1 MLTTLRRGLDGVV
14 TGLARL
20 MLHVFFREVELLG
33 SERLPRGVPLVIAS
47 NHANSVVDGVLLL
60 ALPGVRPRLLAKST
74 LWSHP
79 FMRPL
84 LVLAGA
90 LPVYRRQDP
99 GVDMAGNLATFAR
112 CHEALAGGVNI
123 ALFPEGTSHN
133 EPHALPLK
141 TGAARIV
148 LEAEAVRGPL
158 GVRIVPVG
166 LSYEAKGRFRS
177 KVRVS
182 VGHPIDPAAE
192 VARYGTQP
200 GVAIRALT
208 ARIAFGLEEV
218 TRVEGWP
225 EERRSVIPSSAWG
238 AFRVLLG
245 IPVLLA
251 AVVLNWIPYRVPG
264 WVSDR
269 LSTTPDEPA
278 TYKLL
283 AGLLA
288 FPLVWSAE
296 VALAAHAA
304 GALWGLA
311 VAVAA
316 PTSGYAALRLR
327 SRSDHAR

>member
-1 MLTTLRRGLDGVV
+1 MLVALRRGLDGVV
-14 TGLARL
+14 ACLARL
-20 MLHVFFREVELLG
+20 VLRVFFREIELLG
-33 SERLPRGVPLVIAS
+33 IERLPRSVPLVIVS
-47 NHANSVVDGVLLL
+47 NHTNSVVDGVLLL
-60 ALPGVRPRLLAKST
+60 ALPGVRARLLAKST

-99 GVDMAGNLATFAR
+99 GVDMTGNFATFAR
-112 CHEALAGGVNI
+112 CHRALAGGATI

-141 TGAARIV
+141 TGAARIA
-148 LEAEAVRGPL
+148 LEAEATRGPL

-177 KVRVS
+177 RVRVS

-200 GVAIRALT
+200 GAAVRALT
-208 ARIAFGLEEV
+208 ARIAEGLEEV

-225 EERRSVIPSSAWG
+225 DERRAAAPFSAWG
-238 AFRVLLG
+238 AVRLLLG
-245 IPVLLA
+245 VPVFLA

-283 AGLLA
+283 AGLLT

-304 GALWGLA
+304 GAVWGLA

-316 PTSGYAALRLR
+316 PTCGYYAALRLP
-327 SRSDHAR
+327 SRSCR